1 MASYYRA
8 VIMLLLA
15 SGSLVAAAA
24 QENSRDLE
32 RKVDQV
38 FADYNRPDSPGCA
51 LGVVRDGEFLY
62 KRGYGSASLELG
74 VALTPQSVFYMG
86 SVSKQFTA
94 ASVVLAAE
102 QGHLSLDDDVRKY
115 IPELPAYGH
124 TITLRH
130 MLNHTSGYRDFLEL
144 LILSGENWE
153 DVHTMPEILDL
164 LSRQKALNFVP
175 GSEYLYSNTNF
186 VLMSEIIRRTTG
198 KSLPQ
203 FAEENIFKPLGM
215 SHTRFYDNRIVVV
228 PGRIPAYKPLAA
240 GGFGVDSTGNF
251 DLVGDGGLL
260 SSVDDLLLW
269 DRNFYANKLGKGT
282 LLREMQ
288 KPGVLNDGKQI
299 GYGLGLFISTYRG
312 LPIIEHG
319 GSLFGYRLELLRL
332 PQQKFSVIALCN
344 LESAKPRLLAN
355 RVADI
360 YLEKQES
367 PEAAAVR
374 VDPQPFSGQYRNPKS
389 HSVLDLSAADGE
401 LISGGEHFK
410 ASGPRQFRSAS
421 EQQLTFEPAAG
432 APAVLVLTGPDT
444 LPQRFERFQPVEP
457 SAADLAQYAGVYTS
471 GEITAPYRFT
481 VQDGHL
487 ALAIRWRPPVLL
499 VPSTRDEFLNPAFG
513 TSFAFHRDAAGR
525 IEGFDIFSPRVRD
538 MAFAKAAHPAGNPA
552 HSSPP

>member
-1 MASYYRA
+1 MAFYYRA

-24 QENSRDLE
+24 QENSQDLE

-51 LGVVRDGEFLY
+51 LGVVRDGAFIY

-74 VALTPQSVFYMG
+74 VGLTPQSVFYMG

-102 QGHLSLDDDVRKY
+102 QGYLSLDDDVRKY
-115 IPELPAYGH
+115 IPELPSYGH
-124 TITLRH
+124 TITLRQ

-144 LILSGENWE
+144 LLLSGENWE

-164 LSRQKALNFVP
+164 LSHQKALNYVP

-198 KSLPQ
+198 KPMSQ

-215 SHTRFYDNRIVVV
+215 SHTRFYDNRIGVV

-260 SSVDDLLLW
+260 SSVDDLLIW

-299 GYGLGLFISTYRG
+299 GYGLGLFLSTYRG
-312 LPIIEHG
+312 LPIVEHG
-319 GSLFGYRLELLRL
+319 GSLFGYRLELLRF

-344 LESAKPRLLAN
+344 LESAKPRILAN

-360 YLEKQES
+360 YLKEQES
-367 PEAAAVR
+367 PAAAAIP

-389 HSVLDLSAADGE
+389 HSVLKLTVADGD
-401 LISGGEHFK
+401 LISAGEHLK
-410 ASGPRQFRSAS
+410 AFGPRQFRSAS
-421 EQQLTFEPAAG
+421 EQQLTFEPETG
-432 APAVLVLTGPDT
+432 APAALTLTAPDS
-444 LPQRFERFQPVEP
+444 LPQRFEKFQPVNP
-457 SAADLAQYAGVYTS
+457 AAADLAQYAGVYTNT
-471 GEITAPYRFT
+471 EMTAPYRFT

-487 ALAIRWRPPVLL
+487 MLAIRWQPPVALI
-499 VPSTRDEFLNPAFG
+499 PSVRDEFLQPPFG
-513 TSFAFHRDAAGR
+513 ISIVFHRDAAGR
-525 IEGFDIFSPRVRD
+525 VAGFDIFTPRVRD
-538 MAFAKAAHPAGNPA
+538 MAFTKTAHPTGNTSAP
-552 HSSPP
+552 